1 MQCQEKETMFDFE
14 KYSHYLLVEV
24 KFNGAGTTVN
34 HQVEN
39 FLKAFEGEYKN
50 SPGFNDAVI
59 YTALASA
66 SGNDISQLGNPFDY
80 LVYFKDDVDVPVIN
94 GTVHSTN
101 MGMIKDYCRGNRD
114 NISQAK
120 INELSA
126 SLEHIFKDIV
136 AEIRYDKASGL
147 KDSMSDIIMNY
158 NVSGEIRTPE
168 ADIIVGFMNKES
180 FERFY
185 NALESK
191 EYLSVCKIVK
201 YF

>member
-14 KYSHYLLVEV
+14 KYTHYLLVEV
-24 KFNGAGTTVN
+24 KFNGAGTAVN
-34 HQVEN
+34 HQVKN
-39 FLKAFEGEYKN
+39 FLKAFEGEYRN
-50 SPGFNDAVI
+50 SPGFNDVVI

-66 SGNDISQLGNPFDY
+66 SGNDISQLEKSFDS
-80 LVYFKDDVDVPVIN
+80 LIYFKDDADVPVIN

-136 AEIRYDKASGL
+136 AEIRYGKAFDL

-158 NVSGEIRTPE
+158 NVSGEIKAPE

-180 FERFY
+180 FDRFY